1 MYVQLNVCF
10 QKFTGNNDTDSV
22 KYSYFKGSFETRFLR
37 IYPREYNWPARFKC
51 LRVEVYGCNDNA
63 GE

>member
-1 MYVQLNVCF
+1 MYVPLNVCF
-10 QKFTGNNDTDSV
+10 QTFTGNRDTDSV
-22 KYSYFKGSFETRFLR
+22 KYNNFKGSFETRFLR
-37 IYPREYNWPARFKC
+37 IYPKRHNGRGYRC

>member
-1 MYVQLNVCF
+1 MYVQPNDCF
-10 QKFTGNNDTDSV
+10 QTFTGNSDTDSV
-22 KYSYFKGSFETRFLR
+22 KYNDFKGSFETRFLR
-37 IYPREYNWPARFKC
+37 IYPKEYNRRRFRC

>member
-1 MYVQLNVCF
+1 MYVQLNDCF
-10 QKFTGNNDTDSV
+10 QTFTGNNDTDSV
-22 KYSYFKGSFETRFLR
+22 KYNYFKGSFETRFLR
-37 IYPREYNWPARFKC
+37 IYPKEYNRPWFRC

>member
-22 KYSYFKGSFETRFLR
+22 KYNYFKGSFETRFLR
-37 IYPREYNWPARFKC
+37 IYPKKYNIPGHRC